1 MNKFFKKTLS
11 DISTEVIALVGAG
24 CVSTLA
30 TTILKTFLPDD
41 LKRSTKVAC
50 AIGTLIVSAVV
61 YSETETYLK
70 AKVQPAVDTVLD
82 AVDNGYP
89 TVKLP
94 HIQFE
99 SKEDFAA
106 AMEKMQDIFN
116 KKKYVTVGEF
126 LDETIEDE
134 QAAQFSDDI
143 RNNWGWVKPFNHTEV
158 ELSNGKIIFAPD
170 PCVEINKEE
179 GSE

>member
-1 MNKFFKKTLS
+1 MNKFFKKALS
-11 DISTEVIALVGAG
+11 DTSAEIIALVGAG

-50 AIGTLIVSAVV
+50 AIGTFIVSAVV
-61 YSETETYLK
+61 YSEMETYLK
-70 AKVQPAVDTVLD
+70 AKVQPAVDSVLD

-89 TVKLP
+89 AVKLP

-99 SKEDFAA
+99 SKEDFDA
-106 AMEKMQDIFN
+106 AMVKMQDIWN
-116 KKKYVTVGEF
+116 RKRYVTVGDF
-126 LDETIEDE
+126 LDETIEDD

-143 RNNWGWVKPFNHTEV
+143 RNNWGWVEPFSHTEV
-158 ELSNGKIIFAPD
+158 ELSNGKVIFVPD